1 MPDEK
6 VRRVLDRNKLA
17 ILSGKV
23 QFLEEEWRQHKHICA
38 DCGLHDNV
46 AQRGCDSGWETVT
59 QLASARSALLKYT
72 EGTGASG
79 AQDTGRLF

>member
-23 QFLEEEWRQHKHICA
+23 QFLEEEWRRHKHICA

-46 AQRGCDSGWETVT
+46 AQQGCDPGWETAT
-59 QLASARSALLKYT
+59 QLARAKSALLRYT
-72 EGTGASG
+72 EGPGADS
-79 AQDTGRLF
+79 AQDSGRLF